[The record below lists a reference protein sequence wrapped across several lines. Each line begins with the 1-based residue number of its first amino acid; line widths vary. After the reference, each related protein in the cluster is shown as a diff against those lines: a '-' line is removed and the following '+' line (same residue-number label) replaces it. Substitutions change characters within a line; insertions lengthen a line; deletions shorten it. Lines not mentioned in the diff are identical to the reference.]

1 MNDFSSLS
9 LFFLNSNNGLGS
21 TVPVALVFIVL
32 PRVFAHAVW
41 EVCRVLGKG
50 VKAGN
55 SRRSKEIKEISGMN
69 NRKRLDESQRD
80 LKTVEREANGEVET
94 TVVCERTFLI
104 VGRDGSNTNGD

>member
-1 MNDFSSLS
+1 M
-9 LFFLNSNNGLGS
+9 
-21 TVPVALVFIVL
+21 
-32 PRVFAHAVW
+32 
-41 EVCRVLGKG
+41 GKG